1 MRGRNRE
8 RDRALSLLRDGSVW
22 TTEAFR
28 DQGISV
34 RTLRRIVADGFA
46 ENPALGLYRSV
57 GSEPSPWDQWAEVT
71 ARQPDCVFCLVSAAA
86 RSEEHTSE
94 LQSLMRISYAVFC
107 LKKKNSIS
115 RASDTCTQQ

>member
-46 ENPALGLYRSV
+46 ENTALGLYRSV

-86 RSEEHTSE
+86 YHGITLALTAS
-94 LQSLMRISYAVFC
+94 LQLAIPMRAGHPPRQGNPYTRDA
-107 LKKKNSIS
+107 
-115 RASDTCTQQ
+115 